1 MLLGVIKL
9 LLGMNR
15 QYLEDVLA
23 FAEQHK
29 LMNTPFQEVI
39 RLYNIAWEETYEDA
53 MASMINSS
61 MEQHEL
67 DFQEA
72 I

>member
-1 MLLGVIKL
+1 
-9 LLGMNR
+9 MNR

-29 LMNTPFQEVI
+29 LMNVSFQEVI
-39 RLYNIAWEETYEDA
+39 NKYNKNLEETYEDA
-53 MASMINSS
+53 IASMINSS

>member
-1 MLLGVIKL
+1 
-9 LLGMNR
+9 MNR
-15 QYLEDVLA
+15 EYLQDVLA
-23 FAEQHK
+23 FAERHK
-29 LMNTPFQEVI
+29 LMDTPFQEVI
-39 RLYNIAWEETYEDA
+39 SLYGKALRETYEDA
-53 MASMINSS
+53 IASMINSS

>member
-1 MLLGVIKL
+1 
-9 LLGMNR
+9 MNR

-23 FAEQHK
+23 FAEKHK
-29 LMNTPFQEVI
+29 LMNTSFQEVI
-39 RLYNIAWEETYEDA
+39 NKYNKNLEETYEDA
-53 MASMINSS
+53 IASMINSS

>member
-1 MLLGVIKL
+1 
-9 LLGMNR
+9 MNR

-23 FAEQHK
+23 FAEHHK
-29 LMNTPFQEVI
+29 LMNTSFQEVI

>member
-9 LLGMNR
+9 LLDMNR

-29 LMNTPFQEVI
+29 LMNTSFQEVI

-53 MASMINSS
+53 IASMINSS

>member
-1 MLLGVIKL
+1 
-9 LLGMNR
+9 MNR

-23 FAEQHK
+23 FAKQHK
-29 LMNTPFQEVI
+29 LMNTSFKEVI

-53 MASMINSS
+53 IASMINSS